1 MKQNI
6 AFLGMGNMAQ
16 AIARGFLKT
25 GQVQA
30 GQLYA
35 YAPHQDKLQ
44 KNADAIGFHPC
55 ASIPEAVAAAGIVI
69 MSCKP
74 YQIEEVLEEA
84 APLLPGKVLLSIA
97 AGWDYARYEPHLLPG
112 TRFQFIMPNTP
123 AQTGEGTLL
132 FEARHSLLPE
142 ERAELLQLFAGLGL
156 VQEMPSHLMGIA
168 DAVSGC
174 APAFVDMMI
183 EAFADAAV
191 KYGLPRSLAYRL
203 VSQMVL
209 GTAKLQLE
217 TGRHPGEL
225 KDAVCSPGGITIL
238 GVDALEKA
246 GFRAAC
252 LKAIDAVMKAER

>member
-1 MKQNI
+1 MKQSI

-16 AIARGFLKT
+16 AIAWGFLKS
-25 GQVQA
+25 GQFLPK
-30 GQLYA
+30 QLYA

-44 KNADAIGFHPC
+44 KNADDMGFHPC
-55 ASIPEAVAAAGIVI
+55 TSITEAVTAADII
-69 MSCKP
+69 MMCCKP
-74 YQIEEVLEEA
+74 CQIEEVLKEA

-97 AGWDYARYEPHLLPG
+97 AGWDFARYETYLLPG

-123 AQTGEGTLL
+123 AQTGEGILL
-132 FEARHSLLPE
+132 FETRHSLFSD
-142 ERAELLQLFAGLGL
+142 ERVEIMHLFANLGL
-156 VQEMPSHLMGIA
+156 VQEMPSELMGIA

-191 KYGLPRSLAYRL
+191 KYGLQRPLAYRL
-203 VSQMVL
+203 VSQMIL
-209 GTAKLQLE
+209 GTAKLQIE
-217 TGRHPGEL
+217 TGKHPGQL
-225 KDAVCSPGGITIL
+225 KDEVCSPGGITIL

-252 LKAIDAVMKAER
+252 LKAIEAVMKGQR